1 MKLLRNSSRFS
12 LKNAAQAFVIL
23 LSLLAIQ
30 GCVLPNLYK
39 EHLRDYGFGHKASSV
54 MPVFIPMVTVGTN
67 VEAYAESGGFT
78 ILGDSRFQH
87 PLYSAYD
94 SIPVAQKL
102 GATHVLFGRAY
113 IQTIEID
120 ELRTGYSAAQSF
132 SSGHVSS
139 SFNTYGNLNA
149 STTTYSPYSGY
160 TYGTASGI
168 YNSQTFGSHSYSGT
182 TTTYVPYQYAVRV
195 AVPYFD
201 YTAVYLKAKGIGN
214 AH

>member
-1 MKLLRNSSRFS
+1 MG
-12 LKNAAQAFVIL
+12 QA
-23 LSLLAIQ
+23 
-30 GCVLPNLYK
+30 LYK
-39 EHLRDYGFGHKASSV
+39 EHLRDYGFGHKASSI
-54 MPVFIPMVTVGTN
+54 MPVFIPLATAGTN
-67 VEAYAESGGFT
+67 VEAYAESRGFV
-78 ILGDSRFQH
+78 ILGDSTFQY

-94 SIPVAQKL
+94 SISVAKKL

-113 IQTIEID
+113 LQTIEFD

-139 SFNTYGNLNA
+139 SYNTYGSLNA
-149 STTTYSPYSGY
+149 STTTYSPYSGN

-168 YNSQTFGSHSYSGT
+168 YNSQTLGSHSYSGT

-201 YTAVYLKAKGIGN
+201 YTAVYLKEKGIEN
-214 AH
+214 VH